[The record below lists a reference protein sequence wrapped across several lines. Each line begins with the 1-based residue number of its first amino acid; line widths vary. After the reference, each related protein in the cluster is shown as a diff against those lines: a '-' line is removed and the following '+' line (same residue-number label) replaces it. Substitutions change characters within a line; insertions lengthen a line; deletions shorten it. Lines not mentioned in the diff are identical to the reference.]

1 MNGCLCWVEYSC
13 YLGPSRQSIRH
24 LCALADYVEY
34 FVQPNMK
41 SGSLLSLFWSE
52 WMRPTVGIFSGKL
65 FKRVPRLKLVLVEA
79 PHNSLKSETCKAED
93 LKNLVAVLFV
103 WRMRHKMFERRL
115 SIQSNDFTTDGK
127 TDWYLKLSERLPR
140 VSILAL
146 PNGSEG
152 INFMLLS
159 FLAGYK

>member
-1 MNGCLCWVEYSC
+1 MNGCLSWVEYSC
-13 YLGPSRQSIRH
+13 YLGPSRQAIRH
-24 LCALADYVEY
+24 LCALADYVLY

-41 SGSLLSLFWSE
+41 SGSLQSLFWSE
-52 WMRPTVGIFSGKL
+52 WMRQTVGIFSGNL
-65 FKRVPRLKLVLVEA
+65 FKRVPRLKLVLGEA
-79 PHNSLKSETCKAED
+79 PRNSLKSGTCKAED

-115 SIQSNDFTTDGK
+115 SIQSNDFTTDDK
-127 TDWYLKLSERLPR
+127 TDWSPKLSGRLPR